1 MQWLAI
7 PRPWIDAAMVE
18 RYTTDNPAPEA
29 LALAMLCARIQAG
42 QPWGKTTLRKWSGLS
57 DWKAR
62 KLMREAAEWMD
73 IWESETNRST
83 IQKPTKNQP
92 ETNRP
97 TLAIASSYDDSST
110 EMHARKNQKPT
121 ARARVLS
128 STGTDTHTGIDIYV
142 GQEPDTKPKEGKKGK
157 NIGTAESRELW
168 QRLNDRRKKG
178 RQGAKNMKLTPP
190 IAADLRE
197 GLRYATA
204 DEILHAYEYFLTSL
218 DNRWWQDNGC
228 DLDTFIRRKHLGG
241 FVSKA
246 AEWDSDI
253 EKDKLRALTEMP
265 F

>member
-1 MQWLAI
+1 MRQWHPAPRAMIDDELA
-7 PRPWIDAAMVE
+7 RRW
-18 RYTTDNPAPEA
+18 TKDNPAPD
-29 LALAMLCARIQAG
+29 LVVHMVLCARIDQGA
-42 QPWGKTTLRKWSGLS
+42 PWGRTKLMQWSGLS
-57 DWKAR
+57 RYHAQRAIDRARDW
-62 KLMREAAEWMD
+62 MAEWQQSANVQRTSPPNGTQYAT
-73 IWESETNRST
+73 ITNGYGVESADNLPQKSQNLPSRARS
-83 IQKPTKNQP
+83 
-92 ETNRP
+92 
-97 TLAIASSYDDSST
+97 SST
-110 EMHARKNQKPT
+110 R
-121 ARARVLS
+121 
-128 STGTDTHTGIDIYV
+128 TDTHTGIDIHV
-142 GQEPDTKPKEGKKGK
+142 GQEPDTKPKEGKKAK
-157 NIGTAESRELW
+157 NIGTAESRERW

-218 DNRWWQDNGC
+218 DNRWWQDNDC
-228 DLDTFIRRKHLGG
+228 DLDTFIRRKHLGS